1 MPQWNQTN
9 HSVNLGCAKVTY
21 KFAFVRGVGVT
32 MPKFW
37 NQQPIY
43 EEWDLQT
50 IRDGG
55 ADWQDELTK
64 TQMKKL
70 QDVFVHTGD
79 WMHAKARVCLGKMC
93 VGLGTFTFLERIPG
107 MGAAI
112 FQGPMVN
119 SKSKWFQKQVVIR
132 AFVTTEPPTFIA
144 NISGDRTTI
153 EDEGIGLSA
162 KPGVK
167 VSIAG
172 ALTGAMPWS
181 KKYVDQTGLEIKVP
195 MKEYLSFF
203 NRSRKANDEAPIG
216 VSFIMDHKEVG
227 DSYRFRWIKELW
239 PPSSPSEVP
248 SEPAVKKPR
257 HTDDKR

>member
-1 MPQWNQTN
+1 MAQWNQTN
-9 HSVNLGCAKVTY
+9 HSVNLGCAKVTF
-21 KFAFVRGVGVT
+21 KFVFVRGVGVT

-37 NQQPIY
+37 NQHPIY

-70 QDVFVHTGD
+70 QDVFVDTGD

-119 SKSKWFQKQVVIR
+119 SKSRWFQKQVVIR

-144 NISGDRTTI
+144 NISGDRTII
-153 EDEGIGLSA
+153 EDEGIGTDSKHPA
-162 KPGVK
+162 TPRSTG
-167 VSIAG
+167 IAAG
-172 ALTGAMPWS
+172 P
-181 KKYVDQTGLEIKVP
+181 
-195 MKEYLSFF
+195 
-203 NRSRKANDEAPIG
+203 
-216 VSFIMDHKEVG
+216 
-227 DSYRFRWIKELW
+227 
-239 PPSSPSEVP
+239 
-248 SEPAVKKPR
+248 
-257 HTDDKR
+257 